1 MISFNKIDQFSYEF
15 DWASNFYP
23 VTVIM
28 DGVAYASVEHAY
40 QAAKTTDIQ
49 KRWIFTLE
57 VNPRLHAAQ
66 AKKMGRKL
74 DLRPDWDAG
83 AKDSIMR
90 DLVMQKFTIADV
102 LKKKLL
108 ATEDALLEE
117 GNWWHDTYWG
127 VCHGKMDGRTC
138 KHIGEHLS
146 ADDSG
151 EIDPTVIAHIGSNK
165 LGLLLMDIRQTLKG
179 LNAPVPLSYNLVS
192 GSSTQENS

>member
-1 MISFNKIDQFSYEF
+1 MTSSPKIDQFHYEY

-23 VTVIM
+23 VTVTM

-40 QAAKTTDIQ
+40 QAAKTLDIE

-66 AKKMGRKL
+66 AKKLGRKL
-74 DLRPDWDAG
+74 ELRPDWDTG
-83 AKDSIMR
+83 AKDAIMR
-90 DLVMQKFTIADV
+90 DLVMQKFAIADV

-108 ATEDALLEE
+108 DTGDAYLEE

-138 KHIGEHLS
+138 KHINEHLV
-146 ADDSG
+146 
-151 EIDPTVIAHIGSNK
+151 IDENAEVVTDAHLHIGQNK
-165 LGLLLMDIRQTLKG
+165 LGLLLMDIRQTLKS
-179 LNAPVPLSYNLVS
+179 LSAPVPLGYNLIS
-192 GSSTQENS
+192 G